1 MPQEISQRV
10 PSIRSTQPA
19 PGQGTLLGVVVDL
32 SGSMQ
37 TNLKNEQGGQ
47 YSRIE
52 SLSNAFQRAIE
63 HVERL
68 LESTTADSVS
78 SFRLFIYGFGFC
90 VPGQPSCDVLAALKL
105 LKKKT
110 ARYARLQ
117 AELKDI
123 WLREVECIL
132 EKGRTPGDAKEQ
144 LRLFIETEL
153 REKAIEAEQ
162 HRKAARFQRRCESI
176 CRRLDRMQARLVT
189 KLNRSKSMKIILTPL
204 VPCLLWILRGPTVAM
219 ARINKFF
226 ESWVQKKLIAIR
238 DNAHQ
243 YSILLSEKVV
253 TETKKAVDAHQHEI
267 DEIIM
272 ENLRQFLDYQSH
284 EFIRLY
290 DAGYSKKV
298 RKEELH
304 WDALNS
310 IYEELTATI
319 GDIIGSQTKSTW
331 EKNLF
336 LYKQAAKLV
345 KVKPNWDVLK
355 LRTLEC
361 SYQAVWKMTEP
372 YVQQVAEDF
381 AKQRFVKAVLATIVQ
396 AAKDQE
402 VILSLEDV
410 IALLEACK
418 EEKLSLEELP
428 LFGASVMGQALAR
441 TLQRLQ
447 RDLHTPQNRGLR
459 PILFIISDGEVI
471 DQIDPLPIA
480 EQLKRLGV
488 TIICC
493 FLANKNIR
501 RPWVLRRRA
510 WWFWPTD
517 AKLMFSM
524 ASSVD
529 DWPAFGEQLRDS
541 RFVVKNHAKLFV
553 QINHSEYLE
562 NFIKAV
568 LIPLDEE
575 RRVLKSETTSVLCQ
589 D

>member
-1 MPQEISQRV
+1 
-10 PSIRSTQPA
+10 
-19 PGQGTLLGVVVDL
+19 
-32 SGSMQ
+32 
-37 TNLKNEQGGQ
+37 
-47 YSRIE
+47 
-52 SLSNAFQRAIE
+52 
-63 HVERL
+63 
-68 LESTTADSVS
+68 
-78 SFRLFIYGFGFC
+78 
-90 VPGQPSCDVLAALKL
+90 
-105 LKKKT
+105 
-110 ARYARLQ
+110 
-117 AELKDI
+117 
-123 WLREVECIL
+123 
-132 EKGRTPGDAKEQ
+132 
-144 LRLFIETEL
+144 
-153 REKAIEAEQ
+153 
-162 HRKAARFQRRCESI
+162 
-176 CRRLDRMQARLVT
+176 
-189 KLNRSKSMKIILTPL
+189 MKIILTPL
-204 VPCLLWILRGPTVAM
+204 VLCLLWILRGPTVAM

-226 ESWVQKKLIAIR
+226 EVWVQKKLIAIR

-253 TETKKAVDAHQHEI
+253 IETKKAVDARQHEI

-272 ENLRQFLDYQSH
+272 ENLQQFLDYQSH
-284 EFIRLY
+284 ECIHLY
-290 DAGYSKKV
+290 DAGYSKKE

-310 IYEELTATI
+310 IYEELTDKI
-319 GDIIGSQTKSTW
+319 GDIIVSQTKSTW

-355 LRTLEC
+355 LRTFEC

-402 VILSLEDV
+402 ATLSLEDV
-410 IALLEACK
+410 TALLEEYK

-447 RDLHTPQNRGLR
+447 RELHRPQNRGLR
-459 PILFIISDGEVI
+459 PILLIISDGEVI
-471 DQIDPLPIA
+471 DRVDPLPIA
-480 EQLKRLGV
+480 EHLKRLGV

-517 AKLMFSM
+517 AKLMFLM

-541 RFVVKNHAKLFV
+541 RFVVKKHAKLFV

-575 RRVLKSETTSVLCQ
+575 RRVLKSETTNLE
-589 D
+589 